1 MLCEIYCERF
11 HQKKILFHK
20 GLNVV
25 LGDNLGTNSIGK
37 STLLMIVDFVF
48 GGTDYSNKLMDVK
61 RNIGDHIIKF
71 CFEFDGEKFFFSRSY
86 NDFKRI
92 YRCNKEYEKEN
103 EITLSEYT
111 EWLGNKYRVNIKDLS
126 FRDLIGRFFR
136 IYGKENLNEKQPLE
150 VAHKEAPRKGVNAL
164 LKIMNYYND
173 IKKFEKIYEEKDEKL
188 NIFRKAQQYDF
199 IPQKVGSRELKKMQ
213 TNLNRLQEEMDV
225 IEKQTAWNISDL
237 ETEKI
242 DSIIRLK
249 QDLSNAKR
257 QKTRYESQL
266 NSLENFSDSQD
277 SINQYDLSVLQEYF
291 PNINIRELT
300 EIQEFHKKLS
310 AILSREIDNEKLSLK
325 QLILSADLIIK
336 EILDSME
343 DIGKASNTS
352 SIILK
357 KYAELQSLS
366 KDLKNKII
374 ANNKLTSLNEEKQ
387 AALSQYQEIK
397 MEKIK
402 NLSEVLNDKMNEI
415 NDFIYDGKKKPPVFS
430 FKEKSYNFY
439 TYDDTGTGTSFKS
452 LIIYDLS
459 ILGITVLPALVH
471 DSCLLKQIADIPLE
485 KLLQLYQKSSKQ
497 IFIALDKMNSYTPEA
512 QKILNSNKIIELSSN
527 GKELFGSTWSN
538 K

>member
-1 MLCEIYCERF
+1 M
-11 HQKKILFHK
+11 
-20 GLNVV
+20 NVV